1 MENGKP
7 PVRFKD
13 YGFNIQ
19 VCTFYL
25 FFCYGCDYFLKLW
38 DIVELILWWQMDI
51 LFSRCQC
58 NLCFYKWFGL
68 FFFLFVS
75 SIHSSHHFHISTS
88 DGNKCDDKPK
98 YFKGSS
104 LMPSTTL
111 VTFLHSTKK
120 KLQTFFYCYFST
132 TFFFWC
138 FSRVL

>member
-1 MENGKP
+1 MENRKP

-13 YGFNIQ
+13 YSFNIQ
-19 VCTFYL
+19 VCEFYL
-25 FFCYGCDYFLKLW
+25 FFCNGCDYFLKLW

-58 NLCFYKWFGL
+58 NLCFYKWFGRI
-68 FFFLFVS
+68 FFT

-104 LMPSTTL
+104 LLPPSL
-111 VTFLHSTKK
+111 LFFSSHKQTKK
-120 KLQTFFYCYFST
+120 ASNFFSFFNDIL
-132 TFFFWC
+132 FFFWC